1 MGYRGGLCPLLHLQ
15 VRLNHRDLLST
26 VWSWAGV
33 PMADRQSVAQLLA
46 IMGTWP
52 PRAAARKSQWPLI
65 RRQLLQ
71 VGTAPK
77 QTLLPTCYKDWLAM
91 SYCATSPLALA
102 LICMS
107 QMQ

>member
-1 MGYRGGLCPLLHLQ
+1 MQ

-71 VGTAPK
+71 VGTALKHSK
-77 QTLLPTCYKDWLAM
+77 QAVSCYRVLLRNLA
-91 SYCATSPLALA
+91 SC
-102 LICMS
+102 IGF
-107 QMQ
+107 